1 MAAPGSHFFR
11 IKQGAPPG
19 AFSLHAASGVQP
31 KPLALFHAQTG
42 VRLMRSRNQPP
53 PRRFTPSPAAPA
65 LRQRRGFKWRP
76 IMARKLLTLFAITT
90 SLALSA
96 CNTVKGVG
104 EDVQSVGEAGDK
116 AI

>member
-1 MAAPGSHFFR
+1 
-11 IKQGAPPG
+11 
-19 AFSLHAASGVQP
+19 
-31 KPLALFHAQTG
+31 
-42 VRLMRSRNQPP
+42 
-53 PRRFTPSPAAPA
+53 
-65 LRQRRGFKWRP
+65 
-76 IMARKLLTLFAITT
+76 MARKLLTLFAITT